1 MKIKYFPQTDS
12 LYLEFKAADIAETQ
26 DLDENT
32 ILDLDRQGNICGLTI
47 EHARSRTEVPRFSF
61 EQVMA

>member
-61 EQVMA
+61 EQVTA